1 MSTPHALF
9 AKHVAEHIFLVYGVK
24 LKRYSLIYGAIK
36 PDVSTIFAKY
46 PHYIN
51 LSLDNLSETVE
62 ILIEEIE
69 GRQEMET
76 RAIARELRGDTSLYS
91 RLFL

>member
-1 MSTPHALF
+1 MSMTHALY

-36 PDVSTIFAKY
+36 PDASTIFAKY

-51 LSLDNLSETVE
+51 L
-62 ILIEEIE
+62 
-69 GRQEMET
+69 
-76 RAIARELRGDTSLYS
+76 
-91 RLFL
+91 